1 MYRPESLFLFRLNS
15 RTAGVFIILDWNVS
29 PYDWVH
35 VLSAK
40 SVAVRLLSRREH
52 SAFEIRD
59 KLLKRD
65 FEESEIAQAIIELIQ
80 GGWLSD
86 ERFAEAYI
94 RMRQQKGF
102 GPIRISIELNERG
115 VEDSITDTYLHPHD
129 DAWLLSLIK
138 QYEKKYKNKTI
149 EDYNDK
155 AKRIRFFQY
164 RGFALDAIYKVINGQ
179 VEK

>member
-1 MYRPESLFLFRLNS
+1 M
-15 RTAGVFIILDWNVS
+15 
-29 PYDWVH
+29 
-35 VLSAK
+35 SAK

-59 KLLKRD
+59 KLRQRD
-65 FEESEIAQAIIELIQ
+65 FDEGEIEQTIIELQQ

-102 GPIRISIELNERG
+102 GPIRIAIELNERG
-115 VEDSITDTYLHPHD
+115 VKESIVDACLHESDESWQQTLEQQYL
-129 DAWLLSLIK
+129 
-138 QYEKKYKNKTI
+138 KKYKKKPV

-155 AKRIRFFQY
+155 AKRIRFLQY
-164 RGFALDAIYKVINGQ
+164 RGFALDVIYQ
-179 VEK
+179 VVGD

>member
-1 MYRPESLFLFRLNS
+1 M
-15 RTAGVFIILDWNVS
+15 
-29 PYDWVH
+29 
-35 VLSAK
+35 SAK

-59 KLLKRD
+59 KLHKRD
-65 FEESEIAQAIIELIQ
+65 FDEAEIEQAIIELQQ

-94 RMRQQKGF
+94 RMRQLKGF

-115 VEDSITDTYLHPHD
+115 VNESIVDDYLQAGD
-129 DAWLLSLIK
+129 DNWQQTLEQ
-138 QYEKKYKNKTI
+138 QYLKKYKNNPV

-155 AKRIRFFQY
+155 AKRIRFLQY
-164 RGFALDAIYKVINGQ
+164 RGFSLDAIYRVVSN
-179 VEK
+179 

>member
-1 MYRPESLFLFRLNS
+1 
-15 RTAGVFIILDWNVS
+15 VQ
-29 PYDWVH
+29 

-65 FEESEIAQAIIELIQ
+65 FDSEEIARVIIELQQ

-94 RMRQQKGF
+94 RMRQLKGF
-102 GPIRISIELNERG
+102 GPVRIAMELNERG
-115 VEDSITDTYLHPHD
+115 VKEHIVDDYLHAD
-129 DAWLLSLIK
+129 DDSWRQTLEQ
-138 QYEKKYKNKTI
+138 QYRKKYKDKPI
-149 EDYNDK
+149 DDYNDK
-155 AKRIRFFQY
+155 AKRIRFLQY
-164 RGFALDAIYKVINGQ
+164 RGFALDVIYQ
-179 VEK
+179 VVKDK

>member
-1 MYRPESLFLFRLNS
+1 M
-15 RTAGVFIILDWNVS
+15 
-29 PYDWVH
+29 
-35 VLSAK
+35 SAK

-65 FEESEIAQAIIELIQ
+65 FEESEIAQAIAELIQ
-80 GGWLSD
+80 GDWLSD

-94 RMRQQKGF
+94 RMRQLKGF
-102 GPIRISIELNERG
+102 GPIRISMELNERG
-115 VEDSITDTYLHPHD
+115 VEESIIDTYLHPHD
-129 DAWLLSLIK
+129 VAWLQSLMK

-164 RGFALDAIYKVINGQ
+164 RGFALDAICKVISYQ
-179 VEK
+179 VAK